1 MELKL
6 PKKALVTGAA
16 GFLGSHLCK
25 RLLDDGYEV
34 TALDNL
40 FTGTK
45 RNIEALL
52 DNRRF
57 SFVLHDVTQP
67 YWGQFDEIYNLAC
80 PASPIHYQH
89 NPVETMKSS
98 VLGMMNMLDLAN
110 WACLCRFNCA
120 F

>member
-1 MELKL
+1 MKFTL

-16 GFLGSHLCK
+16 GFLGSHLCR

-45 RNIEALL
+45 RNIEELVG
-52 DNRRF
+52 NRRF

-67 YWGQFDEIYNLAC
+67 FWGQFDEIYNLAC

-89 NPVETMKSS
+89 NPVETTNDEHAGARAQDK
-98 VLGMMNMLDLAN
+98 GEGAAYFNERDL
-110 WACLCRFNCA
+110 R
-120 F
+120 

>member
-40 FTGTK
+40 FTGIQENT
-45 RNIEALL
+45 
-52 DNRRF
+52 
-57 SFVLHDVTQP
+57 T
-67 YWGQFDEIYNLAC
+67 AC
-80 PASPIHYQH
+80 EGA
-89 NPVETMKSS
+89 K
-98 VLGMMNMLDLAN
+98 
-110 WACLCRFNCA
+110 
-120 F
+120 

>member
-40 FTGTK
+40 FTGTHTSTTLRK
-45 RNIEALL
+45 GLYLL
-52 DNRRF
+52 
-57 SFVLHDVTQP
+57 
-67 YWGQFDEIYNLAC
+67 GA
-80 PASPIHYQH
+80 A
-89 NPVETMKSS
+89 
-98 VLGMMNMLDLAN
+98 
-110 WACLCRFNCA
+110 
-120 F
+120 

>member
-16 GFLGSHLCK
+16 GFLGSHLCR
-25 RLLDDGYEV
+25 RLLNDGYEV

-45 RNIEALL
+45 SNIL
-52 DNRRF
+52 DLFDDKRF

-67 YWGQFDEIYNLAC
+67 YWATVEMAC
-80 PASPIHYQH
+80 TLS
-89 NPVETMKSS
+89 
-98 VLGMMNMLDLAN
+98 
-110 WACLCRFNCA
+110 
-120 F
+120 

>member
-25 RLLDDGYEV
+25 RLLDEGYEV

-45 RNIEALL
+45 RNIEELL
-52 DNRRF
+52 DRDHPRLFNSAIMEF
-57 SFVLHDVTQP
+57 GALYCTPVLGD
-67 YWGQFDEIYNLAC
+67 A
-80 PASPIHYQH
+80 
-89 NPVETMKSS
+89 SS
-98 VLGMMNMLDLAN
+98 VRIVVCNSTT
-110 WACLCRFNCA
+110 
-120 F
+120 